1 MNERARQHI
10 PSGAKFGVL
19 TFMEEVETF
28 FERGKPVRRGVV
40 RCVCGETKIVR
51 IHSILNRSIK
61 SCGKDECI
69 KENRRREQARIKY
82 ESDLLHQMKLSEK
95 AEKENRMKELGKFE
109 FIAISFAKLGQE
121 ELMHKAI
128 TEMHSETRKALGSK
142 Y

>member
-1 MNERARQHI
+1 MVKCI
-10 PSGAKFGVL
+10 
-19 TFMEEVETF
+19 
-28 FERGKPVRRGVV
+28 
-40 RCVCGETKIVR
+40 CGEEKLVQLANLQSKTV
-51 IHSILNRSIK
+51 K

-121 ELMHKAI
+121 ELMYKAI